1 MLRSDLELARIETEH
16 LRNALETMRTEHEGQ
31 EAAARVR
38 MCIHRY
44 AALIKGA
51 YKTMMMTALKVSL
64 LNVLLH
70 YLNVYC
76 NYFNSLKLMWEN
88 FSRPELNFKGP
99 YFNSK

>member
-1 MLRSDLELARIETEH
+1 
-16 LRNALETMRTEHEGQ
+16 MRTEHEGQ

-38 MCIHRY
+38 VCMHVY

-51 YKTMMMTALKVSL
+51 YKTVMMTALKVPL

-76 NYFNSLKLMWEN
+76 N
-88 FSRPELNFKGP
+88 
-99 YFNSK
+99 

>member
-1 MLRSDLELARIETEH
+1 METEH

-38 MCIHRY
+38 MCIHGY

-76 NYFNSLKLMWEN
+76 NYFNILKLM
-88 FSRPELNFKGP
+88 
-99 YFNSK
+99 